1 MVLCHCVGRSIT
13 TAVLQPRLTTIS
25 LSVASLH
32 VWHARIVKGLVVCS
46 FRDAQFFLF
55 SSLND
60 TGPCCSDLCGPP
72 RLDRPCGI
80 DGEPTEQLRLLVGR
94 GIIFLTFGAH
104 DALRENGFLHLPR
117 PLNNTTFRSHSTTTS
132 TRHVSGNSPRAQ
144 TKLVRVGHCLQP
156 PHCIE
161 RILRCRWHRLL
172 LLSLSRAKVW
182 KARVTT
188 MDNLNT
194 HWKEV

>member
-94 GIIFLTFGAH
+94 GIIFLTFGAQMRSEKTVFCICH
-104 DALRENGFLHLPR
+104 VPSTTQLFDLTPR
-117 PLNNTTFRSHSTTTS
+117 PCPRDMSAATHLVLRRNLSVWATASNLLTVLNASFDAAGTAFCCYPCPEPK
-132 TRHVSGNSPRAQ
+132 SG
-144 TKLVRVGHCLQP
+144 KLG
-156 PHCIE
+156 
-161 RILRCRWHRLL
+161 
-172 LLSLSRAKVW
+172 
-182 KARVTT
+182 
-188 MDNLNT
+188 
-194 HWKEV
+194 